1 MSERTLRQRAATRVD
16 AYKLRYPDPET
27 DSLKRL
33 QLRIAALELNK
44 EKQEECN
51 VKFLRRMAKEMQRR
65 IKLRREREI
74 KFEMIEMIVRS
85 SMKK

>member
-33 QLRIAALELNK
+33 QLIWT
-44 EKQEECN
+44 
-51 VKFLRRMAKEMQRR
+51 
-65 IKLRREREI
+65 
-74 KFEMIEMIVRS
+74 
-85 SMKK
+85 